1 MSQSINWDLLEDQ
14 YLSDGI
20 YREKLSKMVTI
31 VDEAF
36 LAGQKFARTYSEKI
50 SNKLNTV
57 ASPVTVRKDLNSQTN
72 TNELNKPAKNI
83 VTAKELE
90 ATGNKNEI
98 VDVSKHVQELQT
110 YKVLQ
115 TESFAHIEHLDEELK
130 LLLNENKISKSL
142 YEKLTSN
149 EKFVLEPYDIDEIN
163 KLTKQ
168 QLKEVL
174 LKCKVGESI
183 DILHELD
190 K

>member
-36 LAGQKFARTYSEKI
+36 LAGRKFARTYSEKI

-57 ASPVTVRKDLNSQTN
+57 SSPVTIRKEDLKIQIN
-72 TNELNKPAKNI
+72 TNELIKPGKDTI
-83 VTAKELE
+83 TAKQIE
-90 ATGNKNEI
+90 ASDNKNEI
-98 VDVSKHVQELQT
+98 VDVSKQVQELQT
-110 YKVLQ
+110 HKIVQ
-115 TESFAHIEHLDEELK
+115 TESFAHIENLDEELN
-130 LLLNENKISKSL
+130 LLLKENKISKTL

-163 KLTKQ
+163 KLTKL

-174 LKCKVGESI
+174 LKCKVG
-183 DILHELD
+183 

>member
-57 ASPVTVRKDLNSQTN
+57 DSSVTINKETAMKIHINA
-72 TNELNKPAKNI
+72 NELSKFGNTIFAKDI
-83 VTAKELE
+83 RAPDS
-90 ATGNKNEI
+90 NEI
-98 VDVSKHVQELQT
+98 VDVSKKVQEQSHQVV
-110 YKVLQ
+110 KQ

-130 LLLNENKISKSL
+130 LLLDEKKISQSL
-142 YEKLTSN
+142 YDKLTSN
-149 EKFVLEPYDIDEIN
+149 EKFVLESYDIDEIN
-163 KLTKQ
+163 KLTKIE
-168 QLKEVL
+168 LKEVL
-174 LKCKVGESI
+174 LKCKVG
-183 DILHELD
+183 

>member
-36 LAGQKFARTYSEKI
+36 LAGRKFARKYSEKI

-57 ASPVTVRKDLNSQTN
+57 ASPVTVRKEADSKIQTN
-72 TNELNKPAKNI
+72 TNELIKPGKDTIAAKQI
-83 VTAKELE
+83 LASD
-90 ATGNKNEI
+90 NKNEI
-98 VDVSKHVQELQT
+98 VDVSKQVQELQT
-110 YKVLQ
+110 RKIVH
-115 TESFAHIEHLDEELK
+115 TESFAHIENLDEELK
-130 LLLNENKISKSL
+130 LLLKENKISESL

-163 KLTKQ
+163 KLTKL

-174 LKCKVGESI
+174 LKCKVG
-183 DILHELD
+183 

>member
-50 SNKLNTV
+50 SNQLHIV
-57 ASPVTVRKDLNSQTN
+57 PSPVTIKKETNMDSQKN
-72 TNELNKPAKNI
+72 TNELNKPAKDT
-83 VTAKELE
+83 VTAKEIKV
-90 ATGNKNEI
+90 TDNKNEI
-98 VDVSKHVQELQT
+98 IDVSKQVQELQT
-110 YKVLQ
+110 HKVVQ

-130 LLLNENKISKSL
+130 QLLKENKISQSL
-142 YEKLTSN
+142 YDKLTSN
-149 EKFVLEPYDIDEIN
+149 EKFVLEPFDIEEIN
-163 KLTKQ
+163 KLTKLQ
-168 QLKEVL
+168 IKEVL
-174 LKCKVGESI
+174 LKCKVG
-183 DILHELD
+183 